1 MSIRDMALMAMGM
14 LAFAPVTM
22 AVEPEEIPL
31 ERLSCTSIMVGK
43 KASADGSVM
52 TSHTCDGRYRTWMNW
67 VPASDNKPGATT
79 DICKGLMRTETAE
92 SKDRVEVLG
101 KILRW
106 SIPTDFSIQPTLAS
120 TRRDWL
126 WAKQP

>member
-67 VPASDNKPGATT
+67 VAASYNMPGATT

-92 SKDRVEVLG
+92 SKD
-101 KILRW
+101 RW

-126 WAKQP
+126 WARQP